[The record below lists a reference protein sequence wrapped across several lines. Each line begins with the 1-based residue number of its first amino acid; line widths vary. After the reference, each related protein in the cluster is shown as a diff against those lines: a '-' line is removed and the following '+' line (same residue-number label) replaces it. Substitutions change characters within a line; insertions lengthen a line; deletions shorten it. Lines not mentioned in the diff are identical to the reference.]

1 MLYYCLMIL
10 VIHGTNRRE
19 SLSKPV
25 SEFVF
30 SFLKTHYPG
39 QVELL
44 DLAEIPI
51 ESFDSGSMYHP
62 DLISEKI
69 MNIKKQLINPAQKMI
84 FVSPEYNGS
93 IPGILKLF
101 IDACSITEAKLAFYH
116 KKALLIGIA
125 SGRSGNLRGMDHLTG
140 ILMYMNMIVFPN
152 RLPVS
157 RIENLLAEKI
167 TLQDIETQNVINKLL
182 QEFILF

>member
-1 MLYYCLMIL
+1 MIL

-25 SEFVF
+25 TEFVVKH
-30 SFLKTHYPG
+30 LKENYQG
-39 QVELL
+39 QIELL
-44 DLAEIPI
+44 DLAEVPI

-62 DLISEKI
+62 DLISPAI
-69 MNIKKQLINPAQKMI
+69 MHIKKHLINPAQKMI
-84 FVSPEYNGS
+84 CISPEYNGS

-101 IDACSITEAKLAFYH
+101 IDACSITEARLAFYH
-116 KKALLIGIA
+116 KKAFLIGVA

-140 ILMYMNMIVFPN
+140 ILMYMNMIIFPN

-157 RIENLLAEKI
+157 RIENLLAEKV
-167 TLQDIETQNVINKLL
+167 TLSDTETQNVIGKLL
-182 QEFILF
+182 NEFIEF

>member
-1 MLYYCLMIL
+1 MIL
-10 VIHGTNRRE
+10 VIHGTNRKE

-30 SFLKTHYPG
+30 NYLKENYSG

-62 DLISEKI
+62 DLISPTI
-69 MNIKKQLINPAQKMI
+69 MSIKKQLINPAQKMI
-84 FVSPEYNGS
+84 FISPEYNGS

-101 IDACSITEAKLAFYH
+101 IDACSITEAKLAFHH
-116 KKALLIGIA
+116 KKAFLIGVA

-140 ILMYMNMIVFPN
+140 ILMYMNMIIYPN

-157 RIENLLAEKI
+157 RIENLLAEKVTLTDTDTQHAI
-167 TLQDIETQNVINKLL
+167 TKLL
-182 QEFILF
+182 NEFILF